1 MMEVIESLLSSFE
14 DHRRRTNRPFVT
26 LSYAQSVDGCIS
38 ARAGEPLVLSGSASL
53 VLTHQLRA
61 NHDAILV
68 GIGTVLSDD
77 PQLDVRLTGGKS
89 PQPVVLDSRLR
100 LPIGANL
107 LKQNS
112 CRLWIATRE
121 APDPERVTALTQ
133 AGARILSLP
142 ANVRGQVSLNGLV
155 DKLGTLGIESIMV
168 EGGSRIITS
177 FLRGRLAD
185 FIVLTL
191 APVLVGGM
199 HAVSDLGESDPD
211 HFLHIRNPRHRMLGE
226 DLILWGDLR

>member
-1 MMEVIESLLSSFE
+1 MMEVIESLLSSLD
-14 DHRRRTNRPFVT
+14 DHRRRGKRPFVT
-26 LSYAQSVDGCIS
+26 LSYAQSLDGCIS
-38 ARAGEPLVLSGSASL
+38 ARAGEPLALSGSESL

-61 NHDAILV
+61 LHDSILV

-77 PQLDVRLTGGKS
+77 PRLDVRLTGGEN

-100 LPIGANL
+100 LPLDVNL
-107 LKQNS
+107 LRQNS
-112 CRLWIATRE
+112 RHPWIATRE
-121 APDPERVTALTQ
+121 PPDEGRVTALTE
-133 AGARILSLP
+133 AGARILALRS
-142 ANVRGQVSLNGLV
+142 NVRGQVCLNSLV
-155 DKLGTLGIESIMV
+155 DKLGTLGIQSIMV

-177 FLRGRLAD
+177 FLRRRLAD

-199 HAVSDLGESDPD
+199 HAVSDLGESDPE
-211 HFLHIRNPRHRMLGE
+211 HFLHIRNPRHTMLGD